1 MTLRRYKGTPVPDW
15 LPLAVGV
22 VLALAVIIALL
33 RAILGL

>member
-1 MTLRRYKGTPVPDW
+1 MRRYKGTPTPAW